1 MSIAVNMIELDATAL
16 GDSILIDFENHLK
29 NTVRFDISKVSTV
42 YMDQTEWSVLID
54 DTQFLRIPTEL
65 VANTMYAVWDI
76 LKSQVEH
83 ISKIKLV
90 QTIAN
95 SQTNDIVFEST
106 EMTAQVKLP
115 ATSGGGGST
124 SAVWYTPTVSSTGEL
139 SWSNNGG
146 LDNPQTVNIKGP
158 QGDPGIQGPKGDP
171 GIQGE
176 PGIQGPKGDPGIQG
190 EPGPTGKS
198 GVHLGSTAPT
208 DPDINIWIDPD
219 AE

>member
-29 NTVRFDISKVSTV
+29 NTVRFDISKVDTV

-54 DTQFLRIPTEL
+54 DTQFLRVPTEL

-83 ISKIKLV
+83 ISKIRLV

-95 SQTNDIVFEST
+95 SQANDIVFEST
-106 EMTAQVKLP
+106 EMTVQVKLP

-124 SAVWYTPTVSSTGEL
+124 PAVWYTPAVSPSGDL

-146 LDNPQTVNIKGP
+146 LDNPQSVNIR
-158 QGDPGIQGPKGDP
+158 GPKGA
-171 GIQGE
+171 
-176 PGIQGPKGDPGIQG
+176 
-190 EPGPTGKS
+190 TGNS
-198 GVHLGSTAPT
+198 GVYIGDTEPT
-208 DPDINIWIDPD
+208 DPEVNVWISPSAD
-219 AE
+219 E